1 LVVTVRV
8 PATSAN
14 LGPGFDLLGLALPL
28 WNRLSLAEA
37 ERLEIHNHGPE
48 ALGLP
53 THERHMAYR
62 AAVTLC
68 ESIGKPVPRWRMELD
83 VNIPQSR
90 GLGSSS
96 AAIVAGLVAANAW
109 YGSPLDT
116 EALLSIATQIEG
128 HPDNV
133 GPALYGGVTAAFT
146 QDNATRCLVLTRDVK
161 MALIV
166 AIPDFKLSTAE
177 ARRALPA
184 QYGRSEVIENLASVT
199 ILTTVMVTGA
209 VEWLP
214 YGLHDRIHQPYRLP
228 LIKGADAVIQAA
240 RAAGAWGAVISGA
253 GPTLLAMAPPAVADE
268 VAAAMTGAWH
278 GVGVASR
285 SLVFKELAP
294 GASIEPPG

>member
-1 LVVTVRV
+1 MVTARV

-28 WNRLSLAEA
+28 YNRLTLAEA
-37 ERLEIHNHGPE
+37 ERFEIVNHGPE
-48 ALGLP
+48 AAGLP

-62 AAVTLC
+62 AAKALC
-68 ESIGKPVPRWRMELD
+68 ECIGKPVPTWRLEME

-96 AAIVAGLVAANAW
+96 AAIVSGLVAANGW
-109 YGSPLDT
+109 FGSPLDT

-146 QDNATRCLVLTRDVK
+146 QDNVTRCLVLAKSAPT
-161 MALIV
+161 ALV
-166 AIPDFKLSTAE
+166 LAVPDFKLSTAE

-184 QYGRSEVIENLASVT
+184 QYGRSDVVANLASVT
-199 ILTTVMVTGA
+199 ILTTVMLTGA

-214 YGLHDRIHQPYRLP
+214 YGLNDRIHQPYRLP
-228 LIKGADAVIQAA
+228 LIKGAEAVTHAA

-253 GPTLLAMAPPAVADE
+253 GPTLLAMVPPTAAEAVAE
-268 VAAAMTGAWH
+268 AMTAAWRAE
-278 GVGVASR
+278 GVASR
-285 SLVFKELAP
+285 SLVFTALAS
-294 GASIEPPG
+294 GACIEPPG

>member
-1 LVVTVRV
+1 LVTVRV

-14 LGPGFDLLGLALPL
+14 LGPDFDLLGLALPL
-28 WNRLSLAEA
+28 YNRLTLAEA
-37 ERLEIHNHGPE
+37 EALAIHNHGPE
-48 ALGLP
+48 AAGLP
-53 THERHMAYR
+53 TTERHMAYR

-68 ESIGKPVPRWRMELD
+68 ESIGKPVPTWRMDVE

-96 AAIVAGLVAANAW
+96 AAIVGGLVAANAW
-109 YGSPLDT
+109 YGSPLDP

-133 GPALYGGVTAAFT
+133 APALYGGVTAAFT
-146 QDNATRCLVLTRDVK
+146 HDNATRCLPLAKAAPT
-161 MALIV
+161 ALVV

-177 ARRALPA
+177 ARRALPT
-184 QYGRSEVIENLASVT
+184 QYGRSDVIANLASVT
-199 ILTTVMVTGA
+199 ILTTVMVSGA

-253 GPTLLAMAPPAVADE
+253 GPTLLAMVPPAAALDVAD
-268 VAAAMTGAWH
+268 AMTGAWREA
-278 GVGVASR
+278 GVASR
-285 SLVFKELAP
+285 SLVFTELAP